1 MKRKYFPGFI
11 EKKIKVFQ
19 YSLYPTYHK
28 LGQNCTIWNGRENPG
43 FDMNMKEYRKP
54 RRTMGRNR
62 DRKLEQSQKEDK
74 WVNQG
79 EDLFVLF
86 TLHCD

>member
-1 MKRKYFPGFI
+1 
-11 EKKIKVFQ
+11 
-19 YSLYPTYHK
+19 
-28 LGQNCTIWNGRENPG
+28 
-43 FDMNMKEYRKP
+43 
-54 RRTMGRNR
+54 MGRNR